1 MRPDPNTPYC
11 ENANLF
17 TDIYENAVQ
26 PRLPAQGSLAN
37 VALEHTTGINS
48 FFQSVSGELCEK
60 GRIGQESA
68 ESSLRFMARSA
79 ASGAVVVGTTSLVA
93 LGVVAG
99 SPIAAIGLGVA
110 GLAVLPPL
118 AERAAFGIASFAGDV
133 LARFRKGE
141 E

>member
-1 MRPDPNTPYC
+1 MRPDPNSAYC
-11 ENANLF
+11 ENPNIF

-26 PRLPAQGSLAN
+26 PRLPSPES
-37 VALEHTTGINS
+37 VAGTVLDYTTGVNS
-48 FFQSVSGELCEK
+48 FFQNVSGELCDTGTMGK
-60 GRIGQESA
+60 ESA

-99 SPIAAIGLGVA
+99 SPIAALGLGLA

-118 AERAAFGIASFAGDV
+118 VERAAFGIASFAGDV
-133 LARFRKGE
+133 LARFRRSDE
-141 E
+141 